1 MKDILEI
8 KESFDHRAIII
19 QVDFPKKREAFS
31 SMDAFAEFKGLVLSS
46 GANISHEELFK
57 QAKPISGLFI
67 SKGKVE
73 RIKILAEETHSD
85 LVIFNHDL
93 SPSQERNLENIF
105 QKRVLDRTGLILDI
119 FSVRASSHVGKLQV
133 ELAQLSHLSTRLV
146 RGWSHLERQK
156 GGIGLR
162 GPGETQ
168 LETDR
173 RLLNHRIKSIKKRLD
188 KTHKQRAV
196 NRYSRKK
203 SSQTLVALIGYTN
216 AGKTTLFNLLT
227 QSQLYA
233 DDKLFATLDSI
244 TRKNSI
250 LGLDD
255 ILFSDTVGF
264 ISNLPTQLIESFK
277 ATLDE
282 LKAADMLIHVIDISD
297 PDFLFKS
304 EQVLKILEELG
315 LSSIPQIRVHNKCDK
330 IELNVKRNLAKKSN
344 HEVLISA
351 LRNQGIN
358 ELVSSIHFHRQKNIM
373 RQWIELE
380 PDQGKIRSKL
390 YSLDRVVEET
400 TNEVGMIKL
409 LLEIDEKE
417 LNNLVSHNDIRLV
430 NNGEKI
436 SITDY

>member
-1 MKDILEI
+1 MLEI

-19 QVDFPKKREAFS
+19 QVDFPKKREEFS
-31 SMDAFAEFKGLVLSS
+31 SLDAFAEFKGLVLSS
-46 GANISHEELFK
+46 GAKISHEKIFK
-57 QAKPISGLFI
+57 QTKPISGLFI
-67 SKGKVE
+67 SKGRVE

-188 KTHKQRAV
+188 KTHKQRKV

-250 LGLDD
+250 LGLED

-264 ISNLPTQLIESFK
+264 ISDLPTQLIESFK

-282 LKAADMLIHVIDISD
+282 LKAADVLIHVIDISD

-315 LSSIPQIRVHNKCDK
+315 LSSIPQIKVYNKCDK

-344 HEVLISA
+344 YEVWISA

-417 LNNLVSHNDIRLV
+417 LDTLVSHNDIRLV
-430 NNGEKI
+430 SNKEKI

>member
-1 MKDILEI
+1 MLEI
-8 KESFDHRAIII
+8 KESFDQRAIII
-19 QVDFPKKREAFS
+19 QVDFPKKREEFS
-31 SMDAFAEFKGLVLSS
+31 SLDAFAEFKGLVLSS
-46 GANISHEELFK
+46 GAKISYEKIFK
-57 QAKPISGLFI
+57 QTKPISGLFI
-67 SKGKVE
+67 SKGRVE

-188 KTHKQRAV
+188 KTHKQRKV

-250 LGLDD
+250 LGLED

-264 ISNLPTQLIESFK
+264 ISDLPTQLIESFK

-282 LKAADMLIHVIDISD
+282 LKAADVLIHVIDISD
-297 PDFLFKS
+297 TDFLFKS

-315 LSSIPQIRVHNKCDK
+315 LSSIPQIKVYNKCDK
-330 IELNVKRNLAKKSN
+330 IEPNLNSNLVKKSSY
-344 HEVLISA
+344 EVWISA

-380 PDQGKIRSKL
+380 PNQGKIRSKL
-390 YSLDRVVEET
+390 YSLDKVVEET
-400 TNEVGMIKL
+400 TNEVGIIKL

-417 LNNLVSHNDIRLV
+417 LNTLVSHNDIRLV
-430 NNGEKI
+430 SNKEKI
-436 SITDY
+436 SITDC

>member
-1 MKDILEI
+1 MLEI
-8 KESFDHRAIII
+8 KESFDQRAIII
-19 QVDFPKKREAFS
+19 QVDFPKKREEFS
-31 SMDAFAEFKGLVLSS
+31 SLDAFAEFKGLVLSS
-46 GANISHEELFK
+46 GAKISYEKIFK
-57 QAKPISGLFI
+57 QTKPISGLFI
-67 SKGKVE
+67 SKGRVE

-188 KTHKQRAV
+188 KTHKQRKV

-250 LGLDD
+250 LGLED

-264 ISNLPTQLIESFK
+264 ISDLPTQLIESFK

-282 LKAADMLIHVIDISD
+282 LKAADVLIHVIDISD

-315 LSSIPQIRVHNKCDK
+315 LSSIPQIKVYNKCDK
-330 IELNVKRNLAKKSN
+330 IEPNLNSNLVKKSSY
-344 HEVLISA
+344 EVWISA

-380 PDQGKIRSKL
+380 PNQGKIRSKL
-390 YSLDRVVEET
+390 YSLDKVVEET
-400 TNEVGMIKL
+400 TNEVGIIKL

-417 LNNLVSHNDIRLV
+417 LNTLVSHNDIRLV
-430 NNGEKI
+430 SNKEKI

>member
-1 MKDILEI
+1 MLEI
-8 KESFDHRAIII
+8 KESFDQRAIII
-19 QVDFPKKREAFS
+19 QVDFPKKREEFS
-31 SMDAFAEFKGLVLSS
+31 SLDAFAEFKGLVLSS
-46 GANISHEELFK
+46 GAKISYEKIFK
-57 QAKPISGLFI
+57 QTKPISGLFI
-67 SKGKVE
+67 SKGRVE

-188 KTHKQRAV
+188 KTHKQRKV

-250 LGLDD
+250 LGLED

-264 ISNLPTQLIESFK
+264 ISDLPTQLIESFK

-282 LKAADMLIHVIDISD
+282 LKAADVLIHVIDISD

-315 LSSIPQIRVHNKCDK
+315 LSSIPQIKVYNKCDK
-330 IELNVKRNLAKKSN
+330 IEPNLNSNLVKKSSY
-344 HEVLISA
+344 EVWISA

-380 PDQGKIRSKL
+380 PNQGKIRSKL
-390 YSLDRVVEET
+390 YSLDKVVEET
-400 TNEVGMIKL
+400 TNEVGIIKL

-417 LNNLVSHNDIRLV
+417 LDTLVSHNDIRLV
-430 NNGEKI
+430 SNKEKI
-436 SITDY
+436 SITDC